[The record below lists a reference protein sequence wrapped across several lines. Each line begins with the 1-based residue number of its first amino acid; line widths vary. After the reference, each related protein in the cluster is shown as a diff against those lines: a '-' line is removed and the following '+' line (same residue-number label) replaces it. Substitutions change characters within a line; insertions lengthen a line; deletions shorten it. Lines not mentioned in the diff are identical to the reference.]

1 MNKRGEESPALS
13 NLVYIILIGILTLA
27 VLYIFLNLG
36 RWFGA

>member
-13 NLVYIILIGILTLA
+13 NLVYIILGLLILG

>member
-13 NLVYIILIGILTLA
+13 NLVYIILVGLLILG